1 MASMTDFIDSINVA
15 DVPSVYNE
23 DYSWAEEYSEYF
35 NDASDNYI
43 QPILESSGYQFFGEA
58 TFYQEAH
65 KGLIAGGILALVS
78 GAFFMIM
85 KLLRNGNNGKSS
97 SSNKSE
103 TKADKLEKK
112 LKENSEKLKKK
123 NREEEEREADAE
135 FERSLKKAERER
147 DNARREAE
155 QAKKERDELKR
166 KVEETN
172 KPESVK
178 LPELPDMNDF
188 DIENRINGHIKYFK
202 KLKKAGL
209 KEQIKL
215 PSGWLSNHIYLRTAL
230 YEIEGV
236 VDYMCSFI
244 NERIFVVFTKS
255 QTPSKLRET
264 FEEKI
269 NTLDRAVIN
278 AQRLAT
284 FQPDLTGPKDE
295 QSIDGIIAMLRSI
308 SDLIVSIRDKCKE
321 GMNKCKQVREDEKTK
336 AEEIKHIDNAY
347 KELNSIVKDVKY
359 VADLLLNSTSK
370 LSLCLQKY
378 RLAASSTDPTKLEA
392 VKY

>member
-155 QAKKERDELKR
+155 QAKKNVMNLKGR
-166 KVEETN
+166 LK
-172 KPESVK
+172 K
-178 LPELPDMNDF
+178 
-188 DIENRINGHIKYFK
+188 RINPNRLNY
-202 KLKKAGL
+202 
-209 KEQIKL
+209 Q
-215 PSGWLSNHIYLRTAL
+215 NY
-230 YEIEGV
+230 
-236 VDYMCSFI
+236 
-244 NERIFVVFTKS
+244 
-255 QTPSKLRET
+255 QT
-264 FEEKI
+264 
-269 NTLDRAVIN
+269 
-278 AQRLAT
+278 
-284 FQPDLTGPKDE
+284 
-295 QSIDGIIAMLRSI
+295 
-308 SDLIVSIRDKCKE
+308 
-321 GMNKCKQVREDEKTK
+321 
-336 AEEIKHIDNAY
+336 
-347 KELNSIVKDVKY
+347 
-359 VADLLLNSTSK
+359 
-370 LSLCLQKY
+370 
-378 RLAASSTDPTKLEA
+378 
-392 VKY
+392 